1 MYIQF
6 FPIYGLMVGFNY
18 WNTNMDEIQDP
29 DAEEVEH
36 LYQVMIF
43 VVGISIHVWKS
54 K

>member
-1 MYIQF
+1 
-6 FPIYGLMVGFNY
+6 MVGFNY